1 MKITK
6 GKVQDAMLK
15 ITVSLEP
22 KTQENYEQQAS
33 KLMAEEVSIKGFRK
47 GHVPRKMLLEK
58 FGEEFFYNFLVDK
71 FINQIYA
78 KALQE
83 SKVVPVGMPDFKL
96 TKQKPL
102 SLDFSVPVAPE
113 FKLDKLKKVKLKLKK
128 PKVSAKDLKAAIDRE
143 LEVQTSYQKT
153 DKAAKLKDRLI
164 IDFEGF
170 DQKGELIEG
179 TKAGKQ
185 MLVLGSQKFIPGFE
199 EELVGKKAESDTEF
213 KITFPKDYHNKELQN
228 AVVLFKVHVHSVENP
243 SLPELNP
250 ETIEKIYGEK
260 MSKKEFEQKTEAML
274 LDKNL
279 SQAKK
284 DLESELFESLLKSV
298 DIKPAQSLIDE
309 QIANNHKELVENLK
323 KQNQELESYIKEYES
338 QSKKDFQKEQAGLAE
353 KQVKMRFLMDAINK
367 EFKLEV
373 NEADLAKRIQEEI
386 QKAPAIIKNHVADF
400 YKQGSQGEFMLRN
413 QIYIDKLFEI
423 FVDIK

>member
-102 SLDFSVPVAPE
+102 SLEFSVPVAPE

-128 PKVSAKDLKAAIDRE
+128 SSNLPSFRE
-143 LEVQTSYQKT
+143 
-153 DKAAKLKDRLI
+153 R
-164 IDFEGF
+164 
-170 DQKGELIEG
+170 
-179 TKAGKQ
+179 
-185 MLVLGSQKFIPGFE
+185 
-199 EELVGKKAESDTEF
+199 
-213 KITFPKDYHNKELQN
+213 
-228 AVVLFKVHVHSVENP
+228 
-243 SLPELNP
+243 
-250 ETIEKIYGEK
+250 
-260 MSKKEFEQKTEAML
+260 
-274 LDKNL
+274 
-279 SQAKK
+279 
-284 DLESELFESLLKSV
+284 
-298 DIKPAQSLIDE
+298 
-309 QIANNHKELVENLK
+309 
-323 KQNQELESYIKEYES
+323 
-338 QSKKDFQKEQAGLAE
+338 
-353 KQVKMRFLMDAINK
+353 
-367 EFKLEV
+367 
-373 NEADLAKRIQEEI
+373 KR
-386 QKAPAIIKNHVADF
+386 
-400 YKQGSQGEFMLRN
+400 GRT
-413 QIYIDKLFEI
+413 
-423 FVDIK
+423 